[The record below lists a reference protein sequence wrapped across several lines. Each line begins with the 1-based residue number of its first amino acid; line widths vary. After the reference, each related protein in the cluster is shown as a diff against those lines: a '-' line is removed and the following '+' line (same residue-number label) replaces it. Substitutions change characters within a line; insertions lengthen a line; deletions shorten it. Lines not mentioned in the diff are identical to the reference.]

1 MPKPLF
7 YIGIVCCVFL
17 AVAAAGS
24 LAQEL
29 DGTPVSFIALHG
41 QTIASGSAPAWAIVV
56 ALLAAVAVAAILLRM
71 AALLAARNLFGA
83 FLALFSVSAAVFSLA
98 WVVVLQVR
106 MLALAR
112 RRLAIGGD
120 LGEMHLAAV
129 MMLAYFVALSFFA
142 LRPYFKIQA
151 SRFLSALV
159 FFPLPLLF
167 VSLARRSPFA
177 AGLRSDAEQSCPQ
190 TSDRRDRRTRRRSSS
205 LRPSRP
211 IHSLP
216 FICFT
221 ALSRASILFCNERLI
236 ASEHTRP
243 TPAAAM

>member
-159 FFPLPLLF
+159 FFPLPLFMLILVQELF
-167 VSLARRSPFA
+167 VA
-177 AGLRSDAEQSCPQ
+177 
-190 TSDRRDRRTRRRSSS
+190 
-205 LRPSRP
+205 
-211 IHSLP
+211 
-216 FICFT
+216 
-221 ALSRASILFCNERLI
+221 ASIAPLP
-236 ASEHTRP
+236 AT
-243 TPAAAM
+243 TPASIVFLGVVAMLFFSIAVHCVRHRHMFIEMTNLRELLEPRIDPGRGARAVGRVAFDS

>member
-1 MPKPLF
+1 M
-7 YIGIVCCVFL
+7 
-17 AVAAAGS
+17 
-24 LAQEL
+24 
-29 DGTPVSFIALHG
+29 SFIALHG

-98 WVVVLQVR
+98 WVVVLQAR

-159 FFPLPLLF
+159 FFPLPLFMLILVQELF
-167 VSLARRSPFA
+167 VA
-177 AGLRSDAEQSCPQ
+177 
-190 TSDRRDRRTRRRSSS
+190 
-205 LRPSRP
+205 
-211 IHSLP
+211 
-216 FICFT
+216 
-221 ALSRASILFCNERLI
+221 ASIAPLP
-236 ASEHTRP
+236 AT
-243 TPAAAM
+243 TPASIVFLGVVAMLFFSIAVHCVRHRHMFIEMTNLRELLEPRIDPGRGARAVGRVAFDS